1 MHAQFLV
8 QTCGVNSLCA
18 YFLFHVALWI
28 DGVIHSYLPIWGDW
42 VLQHVHTR
50 MDTHMRTHTL
60 SKGNVSP
67 GVAPQNINQDICFD
81 SLSAQRVVCGSRVH
95 WYANRV
101 PKSCLCTR
109 RNFCRRRTGLC
120 LSHSA
125 SLGFPDILMTK
136 LPLCYFRK
144 GSSFHFIYKNDHK
157 KETQTSHP
165 KLTPRAF
172 FLHLS
177 TDEVTYSLFRGVL
190 STTVFWKRGKGE
202 CSMCWRDRC
211 LPLASLV
218 LWKLPKQPF
227 SITIMWKPERGE
239 RVSIKI
245 LPVPDCV

>member
-8 QTCGVNSLCA
+8 QTCGVNLLCA

-50 MDTHMRTHTL
+50 TDTHMRPHTL

-67 GVAPQNINQDICFD
+67 GVAPQNINRDICFD

-125 SLGFPDILMTK
+125 S
-136 LPLCYFRK
+136 
-144 GSSFHFIYKNDHK
+144 
-157 KETQTSHP
+157 QTSWWQNSLSVISGRVAPFISFIKMAIKRKP
-165 KLTPRAF
+165 KP
-172 FLHLS
+172 HILS
-177 TDEVTYSLFRGVL
+177 
-190 STTVFWKRGKGE
+190 
-202 CSMCWRDRC
+202 
-211 LPLASLV
+211 
-218 LWKLPKQPF
+218 
-227 SITIMWKPERGE
+227 
-239 RVSIKI
+239 
-245 LPVPDCV
+245 